1 MNPNTH
7 AALRQYQQVKVESE
21 IDGASSHRLVTLL
34 LDGAIARLSKAENA
48 LAAGEISARGE
59 AVSETLSII
68 DNLRA
73 SLDMEAGGDIAL
85 NLRSL
90 YDYMEGTL
98 VQANMH
104 ESADGFR
111 EVRELLKEIAT
122 AWNQIASQASSAKAP
137 E

>member
-7 AALRQYQQVKVESE
+7 AALRQYQQVKVQSE
-21 IDGASSHRLVTLL
+21 VEGASSHRLVALL
-34 LDGAIARLSKAENA
+34 LDGALTRLSKAENA
-48 LAAGEISARGE
+48 LAQGNVAQRGQ
-59 AVSETLSII
+59 AISETISII

-98 VQANMH
+98 VQANLH
-104 ESADGFR
+104 QNAEGIR

-122 AWNQIASQASSAKAP
+122 AWAEISNQVQQ
-137 E
+137 